1 VVCNYHGKKNNEIK
15 LMNLDHK
22 YLENTLDWYYMC
34 AKCHKIYDYLAGL
47 VGNKKV
53 KSIPNLIKNLKQLQ
67 NREEREQLLKE
78 VILKSLI
85 KEHNKEKE

>member
-67 NREEREQLLKE
+67 TREEREQALKD
-78 VILKSLI
+78 II
-85 KEHNKEKE
+85 THYINKRN

>member
-1 VVCNYHGKKNNEIK
+1 MVCNYHGKKNNEIE

-67 NREEREQLLKE
+67 TREEREQALKD
-78 VILKSLI
+78 II
-85 KEHNKEKE
+85 THYINKRN